1 MWTHNRKHGKRPPS
15 EDLPPEDKKPIDERD
30 RDRK

>member
-15 EDLPPEDKKPIDERD
+15 EDVPPEDKKPLEP
-30 RDRK
+30 KE

>member
-15 EDLPPEDKKPIDERD
+15 EDVPPEDKKPIDEN
-30 RDRK
+30 K

>member
-15 EDLPPEDKKPIDERD
+15 EDVPPEDKKPIDEEN
-30 RDRK
+30 K

>member
-1 MWTHNRKHGKRPPS
+1 MWIHNRKHGKRPPS

-30 RDRK
+30 KK

>member
-15 EDLPPEDKKPIDERD
+15 DDLPLEDKKPIDERD
-30 RDRK
+30 KK